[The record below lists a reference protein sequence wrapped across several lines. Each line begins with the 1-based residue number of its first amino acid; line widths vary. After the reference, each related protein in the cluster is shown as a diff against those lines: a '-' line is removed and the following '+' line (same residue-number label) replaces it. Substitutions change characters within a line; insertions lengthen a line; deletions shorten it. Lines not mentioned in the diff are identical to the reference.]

1 MDHGKI
7 GGRAKPVAQSDVCR
21 KTERIRTVL
30 GPFGFCLLLAGGEPG
45 QVLGMWL
52 KAKMVRDR
60 KDEDTAPALL
70 KQVA

>member
-1 MDHGKI
+1 
-7 GGRAKPVAQSDVCR
+7 
-21 KTERIRTVL
+21 
-30 GPFGFCLLLAGGEPG
+30 LAGGEPG